1 MPSENKNLEEIKDNE
16 SNISGGAWY
25 DPRTWFTKNKES
37 GTAENLLGQN
47 PPNRSSA
54 NPGDTPGTDNTY
66 PNRRRRNS
74 Q

>member
-25 DPRTWFTKNKES
+25 DPRTWFNKNKES
-37 GTAENLLGQN
+37 GAAENLLAQN
-47 PPNRSSA
+47 SDSSSA
-54 NPGDTPGTDNTY
+54 NPGDTPKTDNKY
-66 PNRRRRNS
+66 PNGRRRNS